1 MQQYVFIVG
10 TMLGATEYVADAL
23 VEVVKAKG
31 HEAEVILEP
40 ELNALSKDA
49 IWVVCSSTHGAGELP
64 DNIQPFAKQLA
75 TADLSGVQAYV
86 IGLGDTSYDTYCFG
100 AKTLTTHLEH
110 GGATLL
116 APPHH
121 IDVLAH
127 PIPEDDAVEWFT
139 QQLGA

>member
-1 MQQYVFIVG
+1 MQEYVFIVG

-23 VEVVKAKG
+23 AELVKGKG
-31 HEAEVILEP
+31 HNATVTLEP
-40 ELNALSKDA
+40 ELSNIPKDA

-64 DNIQPFAKQLA
+64 DNIQAFAKQLA
-75 TADLSGVQAYV
+75 TADLTSVKAYV
-86 IGLGDTSYDTYCFG
+86 IGLGDTSYDTFCFG
-100 AKTLTTHLEH
+100 AKTLTSHLEH

-116 APPHH
+116 ATPYH

-127 PIPEDDAVEWFT
+127 PIPEDEAVDWFT